1 MHSKFF
7 QTSSR
12 NGHQR
17 RLPNTSL
24 QDIPTGLAEIIVDP
38 RDKGK
43 CRLWDS
49 DTNPDEKAIREARDA
64 AAAEAMAAAAA
75 EGAQVNAEE
84 LDVDMPEALPA
95 NLPGANR
102 LAAPLPNGVDIRP
115 TLPLYDRLRQLDQE
129 RADGVN
135 QIPAA
140 QQHANVALNIH
151 NGRIRY
157 SPVGLF
163 SLYLTRI
170 VPLESLP
177 LPVVVPAAGAALDP
191 AARLIALLAAQS
203 ARRGGGGR

>member
-1 MHSKFF
+1 M
-7 QTSSR
+7 
-12 NGHQR
+12 
-17 RLPNTSL
+17 
-24 QDIPTGLAEIIVDP
+24 
-38 RDKGK
+38 
-43 CRLWDS
+43 
-49 DTNPDEKAIREARDA
+49 
-64 AAAEAMAAAAA
+64 
-75 EGAQVNAEE
+75 
-84 LDVDMPEALPA
+84 
-95 NLPGANR
+95 
-102 LAAPLPNGVDIRP
+102 PNGVDIRP

-151 NGRIRY
+151 NGRIRQHEENIARMVNANLARARPGARRY

-170 VPLESLP
+170 VPLESLL